1 MLKDRVKFA
10 REQLG
15 LTQDDLAKKVGVTQ
29 QTIAKLE
36 KGGIEH
42 PRYFRRLALA
52 LNVTEHWLLTGN
64 DTLPQAHIEWLTV
77 LESLTDQERREI
89 IDAATSKVNHR
100 TKLMQ
105 DFKRMIQEKDPRL
118 AELKKMLCEID
129 DGGEGT

>member
-15 LTQDDLAKKVGVTQ
+15 LTQDELAKKVGVTQ

-36 KGGIEH
+36 NGGIEH
-42 PRYFRRLALA
+42 PRYFSRLALA

-64 DTLPQAHIEWLTV
+64 DTLPPAHIEWLTI
-77 LESLTDQERREI
+77 LELLTEQERREI
-89 IDAATSKVNHR
+89 IDAATSKVNQR

-118 AELKKMLCEID
+118 AEFKKMLCEID
-129 DGGEGT
+129 DTAT